1 MSIFDSEFSDDE
13 EDKRIEEGYKESIY
27 PSAMKDFIH
36 INDFKRIM
44 RKLMEELKIDPGLVD
59 LESMTGARSQLER
72 YEKDLEQGD
81 A

>member
-1 MSIFDSEFSDDE
+1 MSIFDSDSTEDDE
-13 EDKRIEEGYKESIY
+13 KNRIEENYKESVY

-36 INDFKRIM
+36 IGDFKRVM
-44 RKLMEELKIDPGLVD
+44 RKLMEELKIDPGLID

>member
-13 EDKRIEEGYKESIY
+13 EDKRIEESYKESIY

-36 INDFKRIM
+36 ISDFKRIM
-44 RKLMEELKIDPGLVD
+44 RKLMEELKIDPGLID